1 MATWVHGR
9 PQPLPVSATP
19 LGSVSS
25 STPPAEL
32 SYHGRGAWSW
42 CLEKHCLPAPEMY
55 TIAVLSSAD
64 TTLQKPAWA
73 KTKSCRSPVSLASR
87 RALGSRMNAT
97 TSRWRNIAGFGEKI
111 PSSAVD
117 SGEPFSG
124 RFLFPVRHYH
134 QTRCRERSKHHCI
147 FSASDQQN
155 AH

>member
-73 KTKSCRSPVSLASR
+73 KTKSCRSPVS
-87 RALGSRMNAT
+87 RARGKGIRP
-97 TSRWRNIAGFGEKI
+97 
-111 PSSAVD
+111 PSCLVGRGVD
-117 SGEPFSG
+117 
-124 RFLFPVRHYH
+124 
-134 QTRCRERSKHHCI
+134 RERGVQCRVDEHQLV
-147 FSASDQQN
+147 AL
-155 AH
+155 AA